1 MLYAN
6 VNDTKA
12 NLSKYLSMIEKDD
25 ETVVICRNNHPV
37 AQVTK
42 FAAPKK
48 KQKIT
53 LGLMKGKLDVS
64 DDFDAPLPDSIM
76 KHFS

>member
-6 VNDTKA
+6 VNDAKA

-25 ETVVICRNNHPV
+25 ETVIICRNNHPV

-42 FAAPKK
+42 FAVPQK

-53 LGLMKGKLDVS
+53 L
-64 DDFDAPLPDSIM
+64 DSVVTRYSPTAQYI
-76 KHFS
+76 